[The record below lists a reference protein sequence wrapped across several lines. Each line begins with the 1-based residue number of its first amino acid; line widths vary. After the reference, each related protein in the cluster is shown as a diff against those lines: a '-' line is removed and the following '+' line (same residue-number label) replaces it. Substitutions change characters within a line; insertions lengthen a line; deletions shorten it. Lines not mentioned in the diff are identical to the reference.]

1 MELHV
6 LLRYNSGLFPETTTF
21 LFISSSNLL
30 PVFIMETLL
39 LSFIQ
44 CIFRNEHLTA
54 FI

>member
-1 MELHV
+1 MERHV
-6 LLRYNSGLFPETTTF
+6 SLKCNSTVFPETTTF
-21 LFISSSNLL
+21 LVVSSSNLL
-30 PVFIMETLL
+30 SVFIMETLL